1 MEGEEERPEG
11 GDLKLEVEEVSFG
24 LFLSSGFWHQVSGI
38 RFLAS
43 GFWHQV
49 SGIRFLASG
58 FWPQVSS
65 LRFQFF

>member
-43 GFWHQV
+43 GFK
-49 SGIRFLASG
+49 
-58 FWPQVSS
+58 PQVSVF
-65 LRFQFF
+65 LKRGCDLDEGEERPEG